1 MKKHLIG
8 IAVLLIVLKILFIL
22 FIPVPLGFSD
32 SLTHIEGA
40 KVFFANPG
48 FSSAISTQ
56 KYIIFP
62 ILISPILFFKDMN
75 IVYFLI
81 LVLNAI
87 VSSLIIFPA
96 YKLAKEFLKERESI
110 LFAMVIAV
118 LPAIF
123 ISSFYV
129 MSEALFY
136 LIAMTSIY
144 ILFKAFTEKKR
155 KWDLLAGIFIGITLL
170 IKTTGL
176 IILPVA
182 FFLLLQAIRKKQWA
196 IVKNKIFLGISGFL
210 ILLPFLIAKAQRN
223 GFTFVG
229 ILGYTNEINNIT
241 HATNIS
247 EKVLW
252 AFFYTDYVILL
263 SIIICSFIFISALI
277 KYKQKNEK
285 EQIFLQLTFWFI
297 IGTILIAANNGS
309 YFSNIEDTR
318 IIGRYVETSLGLLI
332 LTSLIF
338 INDWKSKWNT
348 QKTIL
353 FLFVTITTPFILT
366 KSLLPL
372 NNAGLAHIGVIQIIF
387 QYFNI
392 PIVLLTILIS
402 ILTFLL
408 LKIKSIKQKK
418 LLYFLF
424 LYFLLISVLSTGMIM
439 YDSNRNWASLE
450 EVELGQ
456 WVNANIEKDATFLID
471 MDDMPKIDY
480 KDKPSKVF
488 ETKDRP
494 IYVIAYWIYGEYT
507 ITNVSEAEEYDYII
521 STQNL
526 KYEIIKEGETIKIY
540 KVNTL

>member
-247 EKVLW
+247 AKVLW